1 MVSKLVHV
9 TQIDRD
15 LYVIY
20 NPAILLFCVGSYHAG
35 EHSKNGQISF
45 VVCRLYSEKKISVH
59 SQRMM
64 VAR

>member
-1 MVSKLVHV
+1 MVSNLVYV
-9 TQIDRD
+9 TQIDRN

-20 NPAILLFCVGSYHAG
+20 NPAIPLFCTGSYHAG

-45 VVCRLYSEKKISVH
+45 IVCRLDSEKNNFVH